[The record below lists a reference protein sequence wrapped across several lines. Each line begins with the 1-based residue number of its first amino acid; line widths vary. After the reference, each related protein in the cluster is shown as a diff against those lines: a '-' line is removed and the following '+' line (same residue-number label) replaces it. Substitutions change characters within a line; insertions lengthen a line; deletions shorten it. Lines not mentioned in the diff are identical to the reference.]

1 MKIASSAA
9 PVNVEKYAMLRRPQI
24 GQRVR
29 EARRR
34 KNWTQGYTAQ
44 YLGCSR
50 RRVNRVEAGVTEF
63 TVFELELLAQAFEV
77 PVAYL
82 LGREDEAHN
91 PPWFECPL
99 ARTHARR

>member
-1 MKIASSAA
+1 MIG
-9 PVNVEKYAMLRRPQI
+9 R

-29 EARRR
+29 AARRG
-34 KNWTQGYTAQ
+34 KKWTQEYTAH

-63 TVFELELLAQAFEV
+63 TVFELELLAQAFDV

-82 LGREDEAHN
+82 RGRKNEADK
-91 PPWFECPL
+91 PVWFECPL
-99 ARTHARR
+99 ARSRR